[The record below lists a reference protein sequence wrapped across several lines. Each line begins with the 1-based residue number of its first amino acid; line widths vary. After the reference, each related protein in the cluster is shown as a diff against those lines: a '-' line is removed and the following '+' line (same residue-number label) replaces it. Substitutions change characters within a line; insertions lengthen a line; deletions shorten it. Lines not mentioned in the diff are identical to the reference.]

1 MVEWRIAQAEF
12 ATSQAQFMDEVNQP
26 PQEKLILENEVDE
39 LSISMVE
46 LAKSRTELFMK
57 ETKANVQFQSIPL
70 KSLEETM
77 TPKAISHTQ
86 SNIKIEQHPHMKE
99 MSIGE
104 LVAQHI
110 NEEKKMAKMPS
121 KGQQRSFPTIL
132 EVSPE

>member
-1 MVEWRIAQAEF
+1 M
-12 ATSQAQFMDEVNQP
+12 
-26 PQEKLILENEVDE
+26 DE

-46 LAKSRTELFMK
+46 LAKSRTKLFMK
-57 ETKANVQFQSIPL
+57 EKKANVQVQSIPL

-86 SNIKIEQHPHMKE
+86 SNIKIEQHPHRKE

-110 NEEKKMAKMPS
+110 NEEKKMAKMLS
-121 KGQQRSFPTIL
+121 KGQQRSLPTIL